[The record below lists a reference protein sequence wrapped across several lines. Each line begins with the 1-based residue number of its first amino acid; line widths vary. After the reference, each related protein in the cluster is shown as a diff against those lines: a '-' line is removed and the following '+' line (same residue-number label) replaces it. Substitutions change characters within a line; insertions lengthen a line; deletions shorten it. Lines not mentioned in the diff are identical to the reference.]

1 MATVS
6 WGAGIDMEDIM
17 KDKVGSRAERAGDR
31 LSEVLS
37 KTVEELR
44 LDLERLEGE
53 NSALKRDIAGRKA
66 VTDAFRSMME
76 GAEEGRGCDILDL
89 IVRHMCVSLGLSLV
103 YVGEA
108 HSGRIR
114 TVTACDGAKR
124 IDDFEF
130 DFAGTACEGLVAGRH
145 VIVPDKASERFPSDN
160 RLAGMGGFI
169 GAPLFDHA
177 GSVIGVLAGACD
189 GPIAFVDEAGGLLSM
204 FASMAALE
212 LQRRGGIMRL
222 EKSERLMKEAQHMA
236 NVGHWEWDVASDKA
250 IWSDELYSLFGIEQG
265 APIGYEAFIGLI
277 HPSDR
282 EKVEKAVSDA
292 LAGARPMEIEYRI
305 IQPGGGERVL
315 YERGETELDPCGRPV
330 RLKGMVQDITER
342 KKTEVE
348 LMKADKLDS
357 LGVVAAGIAH
367 DFNNL
372 LLSILGNVTV
382 ARTYLRPEDRV
393 SALLSEVE
401 KASMRARGLTRQML
415 TLSKGGVPVKE
426 PLRLDELAR
435 NICAI
440 VVRSTETRCEFDLP
454 SDLWQAEVDEAQISQ
469 VINNIVLNA
478 RQAMGDKGVI
488 VVDAGNVLLEVDNDL
503 GLKEGRYVRLS
514 VRDTGTGIGSDI
526 INKVFDPFFTTRN
539 KASGLGLAVSYS
551 IIKKHGGRITVES
564 EAGMRTDF
572 HVWLPAYTVTARPRD
587 GAHAVKAGAKVLVMD
602 DDEMVRDVAAMMLG
616 ALGYEAGIASNGKEA
631 VELFRKARLSGNPFD
646 IVILDL
652 VVPGG
657 MDGKETLARLKDI
670 DPGVRAIVTTGYS
683 HDPVVANFKEF
694 GFAGA
699 LAKPYVVSEFAD
711 AVKKALSEGR

>member
-1 MATVS
+1 
-6 WGAGIDMEDIM
+6 MEDTM
-17 KDKVGSRAERAGDR
+17 KDKVVSTIAREGERPA
-31 LSEVLS
+31 EVLS
-37 KTVEELR
+37 KTIEEFR
-44 LDLERLEGE
+44 LALERLEGE

-66 VTDAFRSMME
+66 VTDAFRTMME

-89 IVRHMCVSLGLSLV
+89 IVRHICVSLGLSLV

-124 IDDFEF
+124 VDGFEF
-130 DFAGTACEGLVAGRH
+130 DFAGTACEELVAGRH
-145 VIVPDKASERFPSDN
+145 VIVRNKVSERFPSDS
-160 RLAGMGGFI
+160 RLVGMSGFI
-169 GAPLFDHA
+169 GAPLFDHDNK
-177 GSVIGVLAGACD
+177 VIGVLVGACE
-189 GPIAFVDEAGGLLSM
+189 GPIASVDEVGGLLSM
-204 FASMAALE
+204 FAYMAALE

-222 EKSERLMKEAQHMA
+222 EKSERLMEETQHLA
-236 NVGHWEWDVASDKA
+236 HVGHWEWDVASDKA
-250 IWSDELYSLFGIEQG
+250 LLSDELYIIFGFERG
-265 APIGYEAFIGLI
+265 APVGYEVFMKSV

-282 EKVEKAVSDA
+282 EKVEKSVSDA
-292 LAGARPMEIEYRI
+292 LAGICPMEIEYRI
-305 IQPGGGERVL
+305 IQPGGAERVL
-315 YERGETELDPCGRPV
+315 YERGETEFDPCGRPV

-393 SALLSEVE
+393 SALLAEVE

-440 VVRSTETRCEFDLP
+440 VVRSTEARCEFDLP
-454 SDLWQAEVDEAQISQ
+454 SDLWQAEADEAQISQ

-488 VVDAGNVLLEVDNDL
+488 KVGAGNVTFEADNKL
-503 GLKEGRYVRLS
+503 NLKEGRYVKLS
-514 VRDTGTGIGSDI
+514 ISDTGTGIGPDI
-526 INKVFDPFFTTRN
+526 IGKVFDPFFTTRN

-564 EAGMRTDF
+564 EAGRRTDF
-572 HVWLPAYTVTARPRD
+572 HVWLPAYTVTAKPRD
-587 GAHAVKAGAKVLVMD
+587 GAHVVKAGAKVLVMD

-616 ALGYEAGIASNGKEA
+616 TLGYEAALASNGKEA
-631 VELFRKARLSGNPFD
+631 EELFRKARLSGDPFD
-646 IVILDL
+646 LAILDL

-657 MDGKETLARLKDI
+657 MDGKETLARLKGI
-670 DPGVRAIVTTGYS
+670 DTGVRAIVTTGYS
-683 HDPVVANFKEF
+683 HDPVIVNYKEL

-699 LAKPYVVSEFAD
+699 LAKPYIVSEFAD
-711 AVKKALSEGR
+711 AVKKALLVK

>member
-1 MATVS
+1 
-6 WGAGIDMEDIM
+6 MEDTM
-17 KDKVGSRAERAGDR
+17 KDKVGSRAAREGERVD
-31 LSEVLS
+31 EVLS

-66 VTDAFRSMME
+66 VTDAFRTMME

-108 HSGRIR
+108 HSGWIR
-114 TVTACDGAKR
+114 TVTVCDGAKR

-145 VIVPDKASERFPSDN
+145 VIVPDKVSERFPSDS
-160 RLAGMGGFI
+160 RLASMSGFI
-169 GAPLFDHA
+169 GAPLFDHD
-177 GSVIGVLAGACD
+177 GRVIGVLAGACD

-222 EKSERLMKEAQHMA
+222 EKSERLMKEAQHIA
-236 NVGHWEWDVASDKA
+236 NVGHWEWDVASDQA
-250 IWSDELYSLFGIEQG
+250 LWSDELYSIFGIEQG

-282 EKVEKAVSDA
+282 EKVEKAVSDT
-292 LAGARPMEIEYRI
+292 LAGIRPVEIEYRI
-305 IQPGGGERVL
+305 IQPGGAERVL
-315 YERGETELDPCGRPV
+315 YERGEAEFDPCGRPV

-393 SALLSEVE
+393 SALLAEVE

-435 NICAI
+435 NICSI
-440 VVRSTETRCEFDLP
+440 VVRSTEARCEFDLP
-454 SDLWQAEVDEAQISQ
+454 SDLWQAEADEAQLSQ

-514 VRDTGTGIGSDI
+514 VRDAGIGIGPDI
-526 INKVFDPFFTTRN
+526 IGKVFDPFFTTRK

-551 IIKKHGGRITVES
+551 IVKKHGGRITVES
-564 EAGMRTDF
+564 EAGRTTDF
-572 HVWLPAYTVTARPRD
+572 HIWLPAYNVISQTRADARL
-587 GAHAVKAGAKVLVMD
+587 VKGGAKVLVMD
-602 DDEMVRDVAAMMLG
+602 DDEMVRDVAAMMLD

-631 VELFRKARLSGNPFD
+631 VELFRKARLSGNPYD

-657 MDGKETLARLKDI
+657 LDGKETLAMLKDI

-711 AVKKALSEGR
+711 AVKKTLLEGREKD